1 MPMPR
6 DWIQQIICTKV
17 KIKFRVIN
25 YDQSESE
32 LKIF

>member
-1 MPMPR
+1 MPR
-6 DWIQQIICTKV
+6 DWIQKTICTTKI

-25 YDQSESE
+25 YDQSKSE